1 MFEVRKAD
9 DRGREDHGWLLS
21 QHTFSFAD
29 YYDPGFMGFRA
40 LRVVNEDRVEPGRG
54 FGAHGHR
61 EMEIISYVLEG
72 ALRHDDSTG
81 TGSVIAPGD
90 VQRMSAGTGVR
101 HSERNASQTEGVHFY
116 QIWIVPSE
124 RGVQPSYEQ
133 KRFPTAEK
141 RGKLRLVA
149 SPDGRD
155 GSVSL
160 HADAR
165 LYAGLFDGGETA
177 TLSLEA
183 GRHAWVQVARGT
195 VRVNGQDLE
204 HGDGMALVEERA
216 VTIEGVADA
225 EVLVFDLA

>member
-1 MFEVRKAD
+1 MLEVRKAKE
-9 DRGREDHGWLLS
+9 RGREDHGWLLS

-29 YYDPGFMGFRA
+29 YHDPRFMGFRA
-40 LRVVNEDRVEPGRG
+40 LRVINEDRVEAGRG

-81 TGSVIAPGD
+81 GGSVIEPGD

-101 HSERNASQTEGVHFY
+101 HSERNASPTEGVHFY
-116 QIWIVPSE
+116 QIWIMPSE

-133 KRFPTAEK
+133 KHFPEAEK

-149 SPDGRD
+149 APGGAD
-155 GSVSL
+155 GSVAL

-165 LYAGLFDGGETA
+165 LYAGLFDQGERA
-177 TLSLEA
+177 VLPLDA
-183 GRHAWVQVARGT
+183 GRHAWVQVARGRA
-195 VRVNGQDLE
+195 RVNGRELE
-204 HGDGMALVEERA
+204 SGDGIALAEEPRVEL
-216 VTIEGVADA
+216 EGLDDA
-225 EVLVFDLA
+225 ELLVFDLA

>member
-116 QIWIVPSE
+116 QIWIMPSE
-124 RGVQPSYEQ
+124 RGVSPSYEQ
-133 KRFPTAEK
+133 KRFPASEK

-149 SPDGRD
+149 SPDGHE
-155 GSVSL
+155 GSVTL

-165 LYAGLFDGGETA
+165 VYAGLFDGGETA
-177 TLSLEA
+177 TLPLEA
-183 GRHAWVQVARGT
+183 GRYAWVQVARGK
-195 VRVNGQDLE
+195 VRVNGQALE
-204 HGDGMALVEERA
+204 VGDGMALVEERTVA
-216 VTIEGVADA
+216 IEGVADA
-225 EVLVFDLA
+225 ELIVFDLA

>member
-1 MFEVRKAD
+1 MLEVRKAA

-29 YYDPGFMGFRA
+29 YFDPRFVGFRA
-40 LRVVNEDRVEPGRG
+40 LRVVNEDRVEGGSG
-54 FGAHGHR
+54 FGTHGHR

-81 TGSVIAPGD
+81 GGSVIEPGD

-101 HSERNASQTEGVHFY
+101 HSERNASQTQDVHFY

-124 RGVQPSYEQ
+124 RGVKPGYEQ
-133 KRFPTAEK
+133 KHFSASEK

-149 SPDGRD
+149 SPDGAE
-155 GSVSL
+155 GSVKL

-165 LYAGLFDGGETA
+165 LYAGLFEHGESA
-177 TLSLEA
+177 ALALDA
-183 GRHAWVQVARGT
+183 GRHAWIQMARGRA
-195 VRVNGQDLE
+195 RVNGQELE
-204 HGDGMALVEERA
+204 SGDGMALVEEARIE
-216 VTIEGVADA
+216 IEGISDA
-225 EVLVFDLA
+225 ELLVFDLA